1 MYRAVLRS
9 FASIPQLH
17 GYFIERFG
25 QENIGARPRGLCTN
39 QTVEL
44 NIIDTTSGFLSAI
57 FGGTTPMDVRISKV
71 SDYRFRPVEMNA
83 DHSGARLYPTMH
95 WTCPWKVNP
104 GSPTFFKPF
113 CSRCTSDLTLYV
125 HAATIPGD
133 RLCKG

>member
-83 DHSGARLYPTMH
+83 DHSGARLYLLCIGRAHGKLIQDLPLFL
-95 WTCPWKVNP
+95 NP
-104 GSPTFFKPF
+104 F
-113 CSRCTSDLTLYV
+113 
-125 HAATIPGD
+125 AAVARRI
-133 RLCKG
+133 